1 MQIKSTRTNHTDQQ
15 WQYGTMA
22 VHAGLDKSRHGEC
35 TVPIYNSA
43 PSSSRPLPRP
53 RMHSRQFQMS
63 SGGSTA
69 GLVTCLRQTISS
81 SQNIT
86 SFTTTQRMGIE
97 TRFCDTYELPK
108 VRSLVDQRT
117 NPRQAGNGDRF
128 PQLRNLYKILENRA
142 YMQMLKWDF
151 MRDTGACLAPASV
164 QQLCVGLETLARGLN
179 TLLTFG
185 LRGGEAEMED
195 MGVYAGFLWLS
206 VGVKHIDDIKRDF
219 ERAFE
224 RTAPAN
230 GRGGWL

>member
-1 MQIKSTRTNHTDQQ
+1 
-15 WQYGTMA
+15 
-22 VHAGLDKSRHGEC
+22 
-35 TVPIYNSA
+35 
-43 PSSSRPLPRP
+43 
-53 RMHSRQFQMS
+53 
-63 SGGSTA
+63 
-69 GLVTCLRQTISS
+69 
-81 SQNIT
+81 
-86 SFTTTQRMGIE
+86 
-97 TRFCDTYELPK
+97 
-108 VRSLVDQRT
+108 
-117 NPRQAGNGDRF
+117 
-128 PQLRNLYKILENRA
+128 
-142 YMQMLKWDF
+142 MQMLKWDF

-195 MGVYAGFLWLS
+195 MGVYADLLRLA

>member
-97 TRFCDTYELPK
+97 TRPGTPGRY
-108 VRSLVDQRT
+108 S
-117 NPRQAGNGDRF
+117 PRQAGNGDRF

-195 MGVYAGFLWLS
+195 MGVYADLLRLA